1 MKKFYS
7 LLTMMALFAAAAFSA
22 SAAQVTVIVDNPAAI
37 QIGQNVTDYTTWTS
51 TFKLLVDEVTEV
63 NSFELSNVN
72 FEIKANDNYVI
83 TSVKDGNDA
92 EKLSSSPAYNYSAYE
107 WSGADSYT
115 YVVSTK
121 SLDELYTASCTINID
136 DPSKVKFRTGGTLG
150 KDITFEG
157 KTNTLKF
164 DPVSNGANQLQIGP
178 AVTSVPLYEV
188 KLDGKVQTAINNF
201 YTLELTDG
209 CTIDITA
216 IIPDKD
222 VTVKVNVPADCKG
235 VFKAMQKMKD
245 GSTYEY
251 ENLEGDFLAG
261 ETLKAGTPLRLVL
274 DTDAY
279 SVDKFMVNGTEAYL
293 SGNSYNF
300 AIMDN
305 TVFDIEAHPYAS
317 FDVPFAFDDYT
328 HVIMHQGS
336 SNWGQKLDV
345 TGNDCQLSFNEK
357 SEDNH
362 TVYIMA
368 ANGYYIKKIVR
379 TDAEGNKTSWTSEAA
394 VMLSEGC
401 SVKVTTGAQTKDG
414 ILHVWLDEAIAP
426 TVTQIKV
433 TDWSGSAKAKCDAPV
448 AGVNTLD
455 ISDLISG
462 GGYAMFSLRLERTSS
477 DTPYVSVND
486 GTPFLDNY
494 GSQPIESTKL
504 RGTDIY
510 RYFAAEPVRHEV
522 SFNAGDLN
530 KENFTITV
538 DKMPVDEWESN
549 QLFAGSAVTIAS
561 NNGSKFYVKLN
572 DATPVESV
580 EGAHTFTVDGA
591 TAVRLSSDSS
601 AINAI
606 EADETDATRTVY
618 NLQGIR
624 VNSDNLPA
632 GIYIINGKKV
642 AVK

>member
-1 MKKFYS
+1 MVLS
-7 LLTMMALFAAAAFSA
+7 LAGVFTA

-37 QIGQNVTDYTTWTS
+37 KIGKNVYDYSTWS
-51 TFKLLVDEVTEV
+51 QQYVSLVDEVTEI
-63 NSFELSNVN
+63 NN
-72 FEIKANDNYVI
+72 FEIEGTVQFDIAATDDYVI
-83 TSVKDGNDA
+83 TSVKDANDS
-92 EKLSSSPAYNYSAYE
+92 EKVSSAPTRTCNIYE
-107 WSGADSYT
+107 WSGDTFT
-115 YVVSTK
+115 YVVTTK
-121 SLDELYTASCTINID
+121 SIEDLYTASCTINVD
-136 DPSKVKFRTGGTLG
+136 DPSKVRLRTGGSLG
-150 KDITFEG
+150 KDITLES
-157 KTNTLKF
+157 TTTILKF
-164 DPVSNGANQLQIGP
+164 DPVSSGANQLQLGP
-178 AVTSVPLYEV
+178 VTSSVPLYEV
-188 KLDGKVQTAINNF
+188 KLNDEVQTPLYGN
-201 YTLELTDG
+201 YTLTLTDG
-209 CTIDITA
+209 CTVDITA

-222 VTVKVNVPADCKG
+222 VTLKVNVPDDCKG

-251 ENLEGDFLAG
+251 EDIEGDFLAG
-261 ETLKAGTPLRLVL
+261 ATLKAGTPLRLVL
-274 DTDAY
+274 DADAY
-279 SVDKFMVNGTEAYL
+279 SIDNFKVNSTDTYISGGAYT
-293 SGNSYNF
+293 F
-300 AIMDN
+300 TIMDN
-305 TVFDIEAHPYAS
+305 TVIDIEAHAYKA
-317 FDVPFAFDDYT
+317 FDVPFTFDDYT
-328 HVIMHQGS
+328 HVKMYKGS
-336 SNWGQKLDV
+336 STWGSTFDL
-345 TGNDCQLSFNEK
+345 TENECSFSFTEK
-357 SEDNH
+357 TDDSH
-362 TVYIMA
+362 TVYVDA
-368 ANGYYIKKIVR
+368 KPGFFVKKTTL
-379 TDAEGNKTSWTSEAA
+379 TDAAGKKTVWTSPAA
-394 VMLSEGC
+394 VVLSEGC
-401 SVKVTTGAQTKDG
+401 SVTVATGTQTNAG

-433 TDWSGSAKAKCDAPV
+433 TDWSGSAKASCDAPV

-455 ISDLISG
+455 ISELVSG
-462 GGYAMFSLRLERTSS
+462 GGYATYTLRLERTNS
-477 DTPYVSVND
+477 DAPYISINE
-486 GTPFLDNY
+486 GEPYLDNY
-494 GSQPIESTKL
+494 GSLTIESTKL

>member
-1 MKKFYS
+1 MVLS
-7 LLTMMALFAAAAFSA
+7 LAGVFTA

-37 QIGQNVTDYTTWTS
+37 KIGKNVYDYSTWS
-51 TFKLLVDEVTEV
+51 QQYVSLVDEVTEI
-63 NSFELSNVN
+63 NN
-72 FEIKANDNYVI
+72 FEIEGTVQFDIAATDDYVI
-83 TSVKDGNDA
+83 TSVKDANDS
-92 EKLSSSPAYNYSAYE
+92 EKVSSAPTRTCNIYE
-107 WSGADSYT
+107 WSGDTFT
-115 YVVSTK
+115 YVVTTK
-121 SLDELYTASCTINID
+121 SIEDLYTASCTINVD
-136 DPSKVKFRTGGTLG
+136 DPSKVRLRTGGSLG
-150 KDITFEG
+150 KDITLES
-157 KTNTLKF
+157 TTTILKF
-164 DPVSNGANQLQIGP
+164 DPVSSGANQLQLGP
-178 AVTSVPLYEV
+178 VTSSVPLYEV
-188 KLDGKVQTAINNF
+188 KLNDEVQTPLYGN
-201 YTLELTDG
+201 YTLTLTDG
-209 CTIDITA
+209 CTVDITA

-222 VTVKVNVPADCKG
+222 VTLKVNVPDDCKG

-251 ENLEGDFLAG
+251 EDIEGDFLAG
-261 ETLKAGTPLRLVL
+261 ATLKAGTPLRLVL
-274 DTDAY
+274 DADAY
-279 SVDKFMVNGTEAYL
+279 SIDNFKVNGTDTYISGGAYT
-293 SGNSYNF
+293 F
-300 AIMDN
+300 TIMDN
-305 TVFDIEAHPYAS
+305 TVIDIEAQAYKA
-317 FDVPFAFDDYT
+317 FDVPFTFDDYT
-328 HVIMHQGS
+328 HVKMYKGS
-336 SNWGQKLDV
+336 STWGSTFDL
-345 TGNDCQLSFNEK
+345 TENECSFSFTEK
-357 SEDNH
+357 TDDSH
-362 TVYIMA
+362 TVYVDA
-368 ANGYYIKKIVR
+368 KPGFFVKKTTL
-379 TDAEGNKTSWTSEAA
+379 TDAAGKKTVWTSPAA
-394 VMLSEGC
+394 VVLSEGC
-401 SVKVTTGAQTKDG
+401 SVTVATGTQTNAG

-433 TDWSGSAKAKCDAPV
+433 TDWSGSAKASCDAPV

-455 ISDLISG
+455 ISELVSG
-462 GGYAMFSLRLERTSS
+462 GGYATYTLRLERTNS
-477 DTPYVSVND
+477 DAPYISINE
-486 GTPFLDNY
+486 GEPYLDNY
-494 GSQPIESTKL
+494 GSLTIESTKL

-549 QLFAGSAVTIAS
+549 QFFAGSAVTIAS

-606 EADETDATRTVY
+606 EADETNATRTVY

-624 VNSDNLPA
+624 VNSENLPA